1 MNKTYHTLKL
11 KIRQQIDTDFKLTD
25 RLLKMTDYLKWQ
37 TTQND

>member
-11 KIRQQIDTDFKLTD
+11 KVRQQIDTDFKLTD